1 MKALKSLL
9 AVGSLALLVAC
20 QPQDLQI
27 EIALDNYTPTETEGW
42 ATIMVRDTA
51 DWYVADSIVLE
62 DGKGRL
68 SFAPEGPTSFY
79 VRIAGIEPL
88 AGFGYRGK
96 LTLNGDASQVPFEG
110 KLEGTEEM
118 TSFNTFND
126 QQKAFQEYAGSFN
139 EYFASASAIG
149 DSATMDSLS
158 TILEA
163 EYDKLQVQNKRFA
176 MENGALGAYIANR
189 YMYMEEV
196 EVLDSVLAGVPAD
209 AMNSNDVKLLGE
221 RVTALKRVAIG
232 QPVLDLNQKD
242 SLGNPATLISML
254 GEGYTLVDFW
264 ASWCG
269 PCRAQNPDLV
279 VLYNEFHAIGFEIV
293 GVAFDDQYDRWM
305 GAIKEDGLNWPQMTD
320 LRGWNNSA
328 SKAYSIRAIPQ
339 NVLIGPDQTI
349 VKRNIEP
356 AELRTFL
363 QENLGILAQREVTE

>member
-1 MKALKSLL
+1 
-9 AVGSLALLVAC
+9 SLALLIAC
-20 QPQDLQI
+20 QPNDLSI
-27 EIALDNYTPTETEGW
+27 EIALDNFTPSEQEGW

-51 DWYVADSIVLE
+51 DWYAADSIALV
-62 DGKGRL
+62 DGKGSL
-68 SFAPEGPTSFY
+68 SFSPEGPTSFY
-79 VRIAGIEPL
+79 VRIAGIAEPL

-96 LTLNGDASQVPFEG
+96 LTLQGDASIVPFEG
-110 KLEGTEEM
+110 RLIGTEEM

-126 QQKAFQEYAGSFN
+126 QQKAFQDYARSFN
-139 EYFASASAIG
+139 EIFSSAQAMG
-149 DSATMDSLS
+149 DSTTLDSLN
-158 TILEA
+158 TMLEA
-163 EYDKLQVQNKRFA
+163 EYDKLQVQIKRFA

-189 YMYMEEV
+189 YLYMEEV
-196 EVLDSVLAGVPAD
+196 EVLDSVLATVPSD
-209 AMNSNDVKLLGE
+209 AMNSSDVKLLGE

-242 SLGNPATLISML
+242 STGNPVNLISLL

-279 VLYNEFHAIGFEIV
+279 LLYNEFHASGFEIV
-293 GVAFDDQYDRWM
+293 GVAFDDQFDRWM
-305 GAIKEDGLNWPQMTD
+305 GAIAEDGLNWPQMTD
-320 LRGWNNSA
+320 LRGWQNSA

-356 AELRTFL
+356 SELRTFL
-363 QENLGILAQREVTE
+363 KENAISNVTLSPAE